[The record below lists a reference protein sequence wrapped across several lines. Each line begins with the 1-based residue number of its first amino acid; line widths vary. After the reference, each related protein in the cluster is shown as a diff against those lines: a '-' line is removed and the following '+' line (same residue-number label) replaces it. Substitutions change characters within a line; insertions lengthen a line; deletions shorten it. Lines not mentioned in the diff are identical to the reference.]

1 MRADEVAALCY
12 ERYRALPRRGKPERG
27 REWTLLAAVVRVV
40 SFAAVLSANVIS
52 FSVTKEVVA
61 MGTGTK
67 CIGQTK
73 MRKSGDVLN
82 DSHAEVVAKRSFQR
96 YLLHQ
101 LGLAASHQQC
111 SIFIPGT
118 ETGKWKLKPHI
129 TFIFFSSHTPCGD
142 ASIIPMSE
150 PEDQPCKPVGLEDV
164 MRQSAECGMNRD
176 PLGPENKR
184 KTEET
189 ESEQLSKRVK
199 VVTNSCSWEVAE
211 GPATSQVSGKQGSLQ
226 HTDPSTAASAEGGQT
241 VSAVAAQEAGRTK
254 AKVVDVYR
262 TGAKCVPGELGD
274 ALGPGVEYH
283 HVGLLRVKPGR
294 GDRTCSM
301 SCSDKL
307 ARWNVLGC
315 QGALLMHLLEQPV
328 YFSAIVVGKCPYSQE
343 AMQRAVVER
352 CQHVSRLPEGFQ
364 VQEVKM
370 LPSGL
375 QFEYSHGAVQA
386 LHESSKAKLVPC
398 GAAIGWSAVP
408 EQPLDVTANGF
419 RQGTTKKGIGSP
431 QSRSR
436 ICKVEIF
443 HAFKKLVAS
452 ISQENLPK
460 SLRMK
465 KLETYQD
472 YKEAAANYQ
481 EAWQVLRSQALGA
494 WIQNA
499 KDYLQF
505 T

>member
-1 MRADEVAALCY
+1 MLADEVSALCY

-27 REWTLLAAVVRVV
+27 REWTLLAAVVR
-40 SFAAVLSANVIS
+40 FEAAGPR
-52 FSVTKEVVA
+52 VTKEVVA

-101 LGLAASHQQC
+101 LGLAASYQQC
-111 SIFIPGT
+111 SIFSPGM

-150 PEDQPCKPVGLEDV
+150 SEDQPCKPVGLEDV
-164 MRQSAECGMNRD
+164 MRQSAEC
-176 PLGPENKR
+176 
-184 KTEET
+184 
-189 ESEQLSKRVK
+189 
-199 VVTNSCSWEVAE
+199 
-211 GPATSQVSGKQGSLQ
+211 
-226 HTDPSTAASAEGGQT
+226 
-241 VSAVAAQEAGRTK
+241 
-254 AKVVDVYR
+254 
-262 TGAKCVPGELGD
+262 
-274 ALGPGVEYH
+274 
-283 HVGLLRVKPGR
+283 
-294 GDRTCSM
+294 
-301 SCSDKL
+301 
-307 ARWNVLGC
+307 
-315 QGALLMHLLEQPV
+315 
-328 YFSAIVVGKCPYSQE
+328 AIVVGKCPYSQE

-352 CQHVSRLPEGFQ
+352 CQHVSPLPEGFQ

-370 LPSGL
+370 LPSDL
-375 QFEYSHGAVQA
+375 QFEHSHGAVQA
-386 LHESSKAKLVPC
+386 LHESCKAKLVPC

-419 RQGTTKKGIGSP
+419 RQGTTRKGIGSP

>member
-27 REWTLLAAVVRVV
+27 REWTLLAAVVRLE
-40 SFAAVLSANVIS
+40 AAGPR
-52 FSVTKEVVA
+52 VTKEVVA

-189 ESEQLSKRVK
+189 ESEQL
-199 VVTNSCSWEVAE
+199 T
-211 GPATSQVSGKQGSLQ
+211 
-226 HTDPSTAASAEGGQT
+226 
-241 VSAVAAQEAGRTK
+241 AQEAGRTK